1 MQELLTLRSHLSSL
15 PDSSEVRVARS
26 FDFCVV
32 FCRLLS
38 FCPISFGH
46 CVACPSNYSC
56 RLPFC
61 HFQTH
66 PICDIINKKQSFNQY
81 YKKKLVPGCICYLVF
96 DTGYNVKKNN
106 DNEYRQGR
114 RKGIIN
120 STLRY

>member
-1 MQELLTLRSHLSSL
+1 MQELLTLRSPQDSP

-46 CVACPSNYSC
+46 CVVCPSFGHCVVCPSFGHCVVCPSNYSC

-61 HFQTH
+61 YFQTH
-66 PICDIINKKQSFNQY
+66 PIFDIINKKQLFNQY
-81 YKKKLVPGCICYLVF
+81 YKKTCTRMYLLFSVW
-96 DTGYNVKKNN
+96 
-106 DNEYRQGR
+106 YR
-114 RKGIIN
+114 
-120 STLRY
+120 L